1 MHSDRAGKLTRS
13 DEEWKKAL
21 TLEQYRVTR
30 QHGTERAFSNPLNH
44 EKRAGMF
51 KCVCC
56 GAPLFASDTK
66 FDSGTSVPIPKF
78 AHLCGA
84 LRCELRNQRDT
95 SNSMILVPLLNPKF
109 ATALPAR

>member
-66 FDSGTSVPIPKF
+66 FDSGTVEHDRFRKPVSTPDQVRGRLFGIM
-78 AHLCGA
+78 LERISG
-84 LRCELRNQRDT
+84 
-95 SNSMILVPLLNPKF
+95 
-109 ATALPAR
+109 